1 MKKFK
6 FLLSAC
12 MAALL
17 ATSFTACSDDP
28 AEGNGGNNNPEE
40 TTKDYHFDLFLSVGK
55 HGGMSQASRNILLR
69 HPAVKR
75 NGGIEIVGF
84 LVDILLV
91 PAGPQLHGGT
101 SFLISSDCKV
111 K

>member
-55 HGGMSQASRNILLR
+55 HGGNKPTFSSEIKFAILLFNICSVLFFNNS
-69 HPAVKR
+69 A
-75 NGGIEIVGF
+75 
-84 LVDILLV
+84 
-91 PAGPQLHGGT
+91 T
-101 SFLISSDCKV
+101 
-111 K
+111 